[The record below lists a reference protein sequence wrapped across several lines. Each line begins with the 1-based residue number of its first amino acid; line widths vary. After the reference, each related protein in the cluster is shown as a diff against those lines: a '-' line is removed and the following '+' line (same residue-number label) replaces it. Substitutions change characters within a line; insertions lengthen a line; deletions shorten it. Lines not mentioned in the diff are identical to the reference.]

1 MTLPRGFKTNAERT
15 AAQLRSAIAAR
26 DDRPLDLEALA
37 THLGA
42 SVVAADT
49 LVPLERLQELERLQA
64 FAFSA
69 CTFEIRGRPV
79 VVYNPLRSPDR
90 RASDVAHELAHLVLD
105 HDVSEV
111 QYIADIPFRTCRPD
125 QEEQATAFGGTLLLP
140 RPILLKAA
148 RQGLSF
154 TQVATGLG
162 VTIEMARYRWNTT
175 GVERQVAAS
184 RRRPAARR

>member
-15 AAQLRSAIAAR
+15 ALQLRTAIAAR

-37 THLGA
+37 THLG
-42 SVVAADT
+42 VRIVAADT

-69 CTFEIRGRPV
+69 CTFEIHDRPV

-90 RASDVAHELAHLVLD
+90 HASDVAHELGHIVLD

-111 QYIADIPFRTCRPD
+111 QYIAGMPFRTCQPD
-125 QEEQATAFGGTLLLP
+125 QEEQATTFGGTLLLP
-140 RPILLKAA
+140 RPVLLKAA
-148 RQGLSF
+148 KQGLSY
-154 TQVATGLG
+154 TDVATRLG
-162 VTIEMARYRWNTT
+162 VTPEMARYRWNTT
-175 GVERQVAAS
+175 GVARQVAAS
-184 RRRPAARR
+184 RRRP